1 MALNDY
7 DNLGA
12 FGDAPKQNTSKEN
25 KKDSSETG
33 DYQFSYNAK
42 QNEFYVL
49 RHGKVY
55 SKIEIKT
62 IKGIDGRNGVDGLSA
77 FEIWKDHHKEFVNP
91 TEEDFLNSLRG
102 EVVHGRNGEN
112 GKSAFDL
119 WVEEHS
125 EIKNPTLEDFFNFLK
140 GQDGKSTNGRD
151 GVNGKSAYELWVEE
165 HPEIQNPT
173 LEDFFDFLKGEDG
186 KSINGR
192 DGVNGKSAYELWI
205 ELNPDIANPTIR
217 DFFNSLKGK
226 DGQNGESAFDIW
238 KKVYNRPNASESD
251 FIESLVG
258 TAGKD
263 GASAFDI
270 WCQLQPEGRSY
281 TKSEFLK
288 WIASQV
294 ETQQG
299 IPGTTFVPHIE
310 GGELFFENSTTGEK
324 TPRYEIKGKDGT
336 IFYPHIDGYEL
347 FFTKDKEGKS
357 AEVMPRVN
365 LRGLDGRTFKP
376 IFDGHSLHFD
386 DGEGHSTQPVDLH
399 GKSAYELWLE
409 EDGNSNKSYDEFKES
424 LRGADGVNVKAKY
437 DFKDLEDYVCPVQ
450 KIPTHLLLGTDGLED
465 NKSAEGI
472 LDDRANEIK
481 GMRDAGEKLAQQKG
495 WTLKHLFKEFTWW
508 CAGADRPLLRMCPGD
523 HSKYAGIGT
532 VILFTALM
540 ATFSSFIAMQF
551 VLGVSNDEL
560 LNWDKMTSYP
570 GNGKYIVSAIF
581 AVFWGLMIFFL
592 DRFITNTMYSDGKV
606 TISWL
611 EFRSALPRIVIS
623 ILLGIV
629 ISAPLELK
637 IFNQEIRE
645 QLGKN
650 YVALKLAQYCSDTVY
665 VQKKID
671 AENQRLINI
680 KDGYKQIPELRKQE
694 AEYQKQAREAANKA
708 SSSRINRV
716 AGLEGEALTAALQ
729 ANAKIESANRENKMR
744 AAQGPKE
751 EAQKIANK
759 IIELSKDTNEIRSI
773 IISYQNELG
782 EIRNRFQ
789 NDTCRSSREKY
800 INNAGLFDNLQAL
813 HEIAMQTSE
822 VSNND
827 KIKEEHVKG
836 YRPLNWDGWQQTIT
850 GIIVFLLLMSFT
862 FKSYFGTFGDDD
874 EEMAG
879 RTRAWNF
886 ITNVPI
892 CAIIAVICALCYESF
907 HWLFYYLT
915 TAVGLIML
923 LFIIIDVSPVFYKMM
938 LADGVYDKKLHEDK
952 KIVEDKIRYNLAK
965 TLYKMD
971 RSELKKIAPFV
982 FSHTY
987 QKMTKRESKP
997 EFFTGPV
1004 GNNKEVSDRDEK
1016 LFKRVLDQKELII
1029 KAAYDAWFRNM
1040 RDAIIG
1046 GSQPSGSGND
1056 RTQGENF
1063 RPEDNFTQGPSSS
1076 FGNDNAKSESED
1088 PNDTNDGDF
1097 EETSSHKSENVDNST
1112 SEQESSY
1119 SNDENSQYE
1128 SVVDDDDL
1136 NESETPKD

>member
-12 FGDAPKQNTSKEN
+12 FGDAPKQDTPKEN
-25 KKDSSETG
+25 KKNSSETG

-62 IKGIDGRNGVDGLSA
+62 VKGIDGRNGVDGLSA
-77 FEIWKDHHKEFVNP
+77 FEIWKEHHKEIVNP

-119 WVEEHS
+119 WVEDHP
-125 EIKNPTLEDFFNFLK
+125 EIQNPTLEDFFVFLK
-140 GQDGKSTNGRD
+140 GEDGKSTNGRD

-173 LEDFFDFLKGEDG
+173 LKDFFDFLKGEDG
-186 KSINGR
+186 KSTNGR

-205 ELNPDIANPTIR
+205 ELTPEIANPSIQ

-258 TAGKD
+258 ASGKD

-281 TKSEFLK
+281 SKSEFLK

-299 IPGTTFVPHIE
+299 IPGTTFVPHVE
-310 GGELFFENSTTGEK
+310 DGELFFENSTTGEK
-324 TPRYEIKGKDGT
+324 TQRYEIKGKDGA

-347 FFTKDKEGKS
+347 FFTKDKEGKGP
-357 AEVMPRVN
+357 EVLPRVN
-365 LRGLDGRTFKP
+365 LRGPDGRTFKP
-376 IFDGHSLHFD
+376 IFDGHALHFD
-386 DGEGHSTQPVDLH
+386 DGEGHSTQSVDLH

-409 EDGNSNKSYDEFKES
+409 EDGNANKSYEEFKES

-472 LDDRANEIK
+472 LDERANEIK
-481 GMRDAGEKLAQQKG
+481 RMRDAGEKLAQQKG

-508 CAGADRPLLRMCPGD
+508 CAGADRPLLRMCPAD

-551 VLGVSNDEL
+551 VLGVGNEGL
-560 LNWDKMTSYP
+560 LDWAHMKATP
-570 GNGKYIVSAIF
+570 GPYVIAGIF
-581 AVFWGLMIFFL
+581 SVFWGLMIFFL

-637 IFNQEIRE
+637 IFDKEIQEYLLSTYKDKAKEKAKDYKSYSDAKTVYETSTRLRKAAETQLNETKNSYGNIKKFPKEDVKITDGGTHLEEIRDT
-645 QLGKN
+645 QTGRRLGFKQVRNAAQVTTTNVFDEKGYWNKRSNDSIALANAIAKENDAFKN
-650 YVALKLAQYCSDTVY
+650 FTYSDSIARDKAYDKL
-665 VQKKID
+665 
-671 AENQRLINI
+671 L
-680 KDGYKQIPELRKQE
+680 KDG
-694 AEYQKQAREAANKA
+694 
-708 SSSRINRV
+708 S
-716 AGLEGEALTAALQ
+716 
-729 ANAKIESANRENKMR
+729 
-744 AAQGPKE
+744 
-751 EAQKIANK
+751 
-759 IIELSKDTNEIRSI
+759 
-773 IISYQNELG
+773 
-782 EIRNRFQ
+782 
-789 NDTCRSSREKY
+789 
-800 INNAGLFDNLQAL
+800 GLFDNLMAL
-813 HEIAMQTSE
+813 HAIAMNPSRSE
-822 VSNND
+822 KNISD
-827 KIKEEHVKG
+827 G
-836 YRPLNWDGWQQTIT
+836 YSPLNWEWQQKLVT
-850 GIIVFLLLMSFT
+850 GLIVFFLLMSFT
-862 FKSYFGTFGDDD
+862 FKSYFGVFGDDE

-879 RTRAWNF
+879 KTRKWNF

-892 CAIIAVICALCYESF
+892 CLVVAIICALCYESF

-971 RSELKKIAPFV
+971 RSELKNIAPFV

-987 QKMTKRESKP
+987 QKMTKKKSQDK
-997 EFFTGPV
+997 FFTGPV
-1004 GNNKEVSDRDEK
+1004 GNNAEVSERDEK

-1046 GSQPSGSGND
+1046 GAQPLGSGND
-1056 RTQGENF
+1056 KTKGEDF
-1063 RPEDNFTQGPSSS
+1063 RPEDNFTQGPGSS
-1076 FGNDNAKSESED
+1076 FRNDNAKSESED
-1088 PNDTNDGDF
+1088 TDDTNDGDF
-1097 EETSSHKSENVDNST
+1097 EETSSHTSENVYDST

-1119 SNDENSQYE
+1119 SNDENRQYE

-1136 NESETPKD
+1136 NESELPKD